1 MLNII
6 YRDFTFA
13 HNNTNKSISRKF
25 SLNSS
30 SIVLLTSLCLLIFA
44 RRLIFR
50 CARLRFC
57 RLFVV
62 VSAHQPGENLVE
74 EVPTPESILLMGTIA
89 SEEKQKNKNGG
100 RGEYLERP
108 VDLDPI

>member
-1 MLNII
+1 
-6 YRDFTFA
+6 
-13 HNNTNKSISRKF
+13 
-25 SLNSS
+25 
-30 SIVLLTSLCLLIFA
+30 
-44 RRLIFR
+44 
-50 CARLRFC
+50 
-57 RLFVV
+57 LFVV